1 MDALQ
6 QQLSNLRTQYEL
18 LEERCARLEK
28 ERKEMS
34 DKMNEKDDTIEVL
47 KSKIKDFKKRL
58 EMSGVGANK
67 DTSEL
72 ELLRKNVSEME
83 SIMKMK
89 DFEIKKLK
97 NQSNWGGGDNP
108 SLSNPEDVE
117 KIKSL
122 QSELR
127 KVKQKMEGFTKEN
140 GEMKQEMEKAKLEK
154 EGMESLLNKKKFGIN
169 SFEYGNGSI

>member
-1 MDALQ
+1 MD
-6 QQLSNLRTQYEL
+6 
-18 LEERCARLEK
+18 
-28 ERKEMS
+28 
-34 DKMNEKDDTIEVL
+34 EKDDTIDTL

-83 SIMKMK
+83 SIMKTK

-97 NQSNWGGGDNP
+97 NQSNWSGDG

-122 QSELR
+122 QSELKKSKTKSR
-127 KVKQKMEGFTKEN
+127 KFN
-140 GEMKQEMEKAKLEK
+140 
-154 EGMESLLNKKKFGIN
+154 
-169 SFEYGNGSI
+169 